1 MNIIKNE
8 LYDFELSLLKKL
20 AEILLIE
27 DYKKFTGIELA
38 NEIFEI
44 LKVTQKFKWTNNVDY
59 EHIYEQIQKAGKN
72 IQEWKDMNYKW
83 EASSELAV

>member
-1 MNIIKNE
+1 MIGGLWERKIFHSCTLPYVLNFEPIK
-8 LYDFELSLLKKL
+8 
-20 AEILLIE
+20 
-27 DYKKFTGIELA
+27 
-38 NEIFEI
+38 IFEI
-44 LKVTQKFKWTNNVDY
+44 LKVTQKFKWTNNADY